1 VSNSAIASM
10 YKYRVQRFWTE
21 LEQITQQKSILAPN
35 LIAPDLTVPDLI
47 NLDQYH
53 YLGIEAVD
61 LAAQK
66 LGISTQSQVLDI
78 GSGIG
83 GTARYLAWK
92 YGCQAT
98 GVELQEQLHD
108 VGIQMTIATGMQD
121 KVKLIEGDFTNID
134 GLGIDDRSFDCWIS
148 LMVFLHISDRDI
160 LFQNCAK
167 VLKPQGKFYI
177 EDYYAAQKPTQA
189 EAEEL
194 AEIIA
199 CPDLPSREQYIHDL
213 EKAGFTNIE
222 FVEVSELWQPWLRD
236 RFEKFEQS
244 RIYYENLFD
253 MDLVNSYSHFYQTV
267 ANLFKGGNLGGARIS
282 GNLS

>member
-10 YKYRVQRFWTE
+10 YKYRVQRFWKE
-21 LEQITQQKSILAPN
+21 LDLITQQKPIPVQN
-35 LIAPDLTVPDLI
+35 LTVPDLI

-66 LGISTQSQVLDI
+66 LGISAQSQVLDI

-98 GVELQEQLHD
+98 GVELQEQLHT
-108 VGIQMTIATGMQD
+108 VGIEMTAATGMQD

-134 GLGIDDRSFDCWIS
+134 GLGIADRSFDCWIS
-148 LMVFLHISDRDI
+148 LMVFLHICDRTV

-167 VLKPQGKFYI
+167 VLKPHGKFYI
-177 EDYYAAQKPTQA
+177 EDYYAVQKLTQA
-189 EAEEL
+189 EAGAL

-199 CPDLPSREQYIHDL
+199 CPYLPNREQYIEDL

-222 FVEVSELWQPWLRD
+222 FTDVSELWQPWLQARS
-236 RFEKFEQS
+236 EKFAQS

-253 MDLVNSYSHFYQTV
+253 VDLVNSYSHFYQTV
-267 ANLFKGGNLGGARIS
+267 ANLFKSGNLGGVRIC

>member
-1 VSNSAIASM
+1 MSNSAIASM
-10 YKYRVQRFWTE
+10 YKYRVQRFWKE
-21 LEQITQQKSILAPN
+21 LDLITQQKPIPVQN
-35 LIAPDLTVPDLI
+35 LTVPDLI

-66 LGISTQSQVLDI
+66 LGISAQSQVLDI

-98 GVELQEQLHD
+98 GVELQEQLHT
-108 VGIQMTIATGMQD
+108 VGIEMTAATGMQD

-134 GLGIDDRSFDCWIS
+134 GLGIADRSFDCWIS
-148 LMVFLHISDRDI
+148 LMVFLHICDRTV

-167 VLKPQGKFYI
+167 VLKPHGKFYI
-177 EDYYAAQKPTQA
+177 EDYYAVQKLTQA
-189 EAEEL
+189 EAGAL

-199 CPDLPSREQYIHDL
+199 CPYLPNREQYIEDL

-222 FVEVSELWQPWLRD
+222 FTDVSELWQPWLQARS
-236 RFEKFEQS
+236 EKFAQS

-253 MDLVNSYSHFYQTV
+253 VDLVNSYSHFYQTV
-267 ANLFKGGNLGGARIS
+267 ANLFKSGNLGGVRIC